1 MCLILRNFLVGKS
14 LLFLIFC
21 GMSLIFVRESVMRKF
36 RDFKNG
42 ILQWLSQ
49 TGMPG
54 SLCSIYND
62 AFPALFGLF
71 GMNGVNIYPP
81 PKKSVEIAFNRAF
94 SPGYGL
100 CSGVVRMSFCSTP
113 KQKDR

>member
-21 GMSLIFVRESVMRKF
+21 RMSLIFVRENVMGKF

-71 GMNGVNIYPP
+71 GMNEVNNFPP
-81 PKKSVEIAFNRAF
+81 PEKI
-94 SPGYGL
+94 G
-100 CSGVVRMSFCSTP
+100 
-113 KQKDR
+113 

>member
-1 MCLILRNFLVGKS
+1 
-14 LLFLIFC
+14 
-21 GMSLIFVRESVMRKF
+21 MRKF

-54 SLCSIYND
+54 SPRSIYND

-71 GMNGVNIYPP
+71 GMNEVNNPP
-81 PKKSVEIAFNRAF
+81 PEKI
-94 SPGYGL
+94 G
-100 CSGVVRMSFCSTP
+100 
-113 KQKDR
+113 

>member
-14 LLFLIFC
+14 YLFLIFC
-21 GMSLIFVRESVMRKF
+21 RMSLIFATENVMWKL

-71 GMNGVNIYPP
+71 GMNEVSIPP
-81 PKKSVEIAFNRAF
+81 PEKI
-94 SPGYGL
+94 G
-100 CSGVVRMSFCSTP
+100 
-113 KQKDR
+113 